1 MQTNRWKIHGKK
13 RIKEEEI
20 DTPMIY
26 VNRVTQNKN
35 WWKGKSIV
43 SSLHYVDRFMTFRT
57 PIFRE
62 LIHVSLK

>member
-1 MQTNRWKIHGKK
+1 MQTNRYDIHGKK
-13 RIKEEEI
+13 LIKEEEI

-26 VNRVTQNKN
+26 VNCVTQNKN

-62 LIHVSLK
+62 LLHVSLK

>member
-1 MQTNRWKIHGKK
+1 MQTNRYDIHGKK
-13 RIKEEEI
+13 LIKEEEI

-26 VNRVTQNKN
+26 VNCVTQNKN

-57 PIFRE
+57 PILWGVR
-62 LIHVSLK
+62 HVSLK